1 MDISRERLCSNS
13 FTIGAT
19 HSKVIQI
26 SKEIILHYKLE
37 KNKVSF
43 IFGMK
48 NVSYLL
54 GALANQESTEY
65 HLFFNCHLLVDLKFV
80 RVAVH
85 TQNREHNET

>member
-1 MDISRERLCSNS
+1 M
-13 FTIGAT
+13 
-19 HSKVIQI
+19 IQI

-37 KNKVSF
+37 KSKVSF

-48 NVSYLL
+48 IVSYLL
-54 GALANQESTEY
+54 GALANQESTARSTEY